1 MKNRQNNIS
10 TKTTKRDIIT
20 AAVLLIAAAAAC
32 LFIKNRRSDVTARV
46 FLDGQTV
53 FEAKLSEINEKTV
66 INPADGIEII
76 AENGKIG
83 FTSST
88 CATHECI
95 KSGMLSLPYST
106 AACIPNR
113 VLITLSPSTRADGEL
128 DAIAY

>member
-1 MKNRQNNIS
+1 MKNRQNNFSI
-10 TKTTKRDIIT
+10 KTTKRDVII
-20 AAVLLIAAAAAC
+20 AAVFLIAAAAAC
-32 LFIKNRRSDVTARV
+32 LFMKSSRSDVTVRV

-53 FEAKLSEINEKTV
+53 FEANLSDIKEKTV
-66 INPADGIEII
+66 ITPVDGVTIT

-83 FTSST
+83 FTSSNCT
-88 CATHECI
+88 THECI

-113 VLITLSPSTRADGEL
+113 VLITLSPNGRTGGRF

>member
-1 MKNRQNNIS
+1 MKNRQNNFS
-10 TKTTKRDIIT
+10 VKTTKRDVIIT
-20 AAVLLIAAAAAC
+20 AVFLVAAAAAC
-32 LFIKNRRSDVTARV
+32 LFMKNSKSGITVRV

-53 FEAKLSEINEKTV
+53 FEANLSDIKEKTV
-66 INPADGIEII
+66 ITPVDGVTIT
-76 AENGKIG
+76 AENGEIG
-83 FTSST
+83 FTSSN

-113 VLITLSPSTRADGEL
+113 VLITLSPNGRTVGGF